1 MSFNLKML
9 FRTELL
15 YLIILSIFFL
25 GQSFAQEFSVSFS
38 ADVTGKNSWTTN
50 CNFNIHFTD
59 TEILA
64 TSKVKCQKCV
74 QNCKRFMIIPSY
86 KNEVE
91 QTKHILRQAFKK
103 NNVIKTSILK
113 IFLIR
118 PLFKRSFF
126 DGLKNRN

>member
-1 MSFNLKML
+1 ML
-9 FRTELL
+9 LEL
-15 YLIILSIFFL
+15 I
-25 GQSFAQEFSVSFS
+25 FS
-38 ADVTGKNSWTTN
+38 ALLN
-50 CNFNIHFTD
+50 NIPDGRTD
-59 TEILA
+59 ARTD
-64 TSKVKCQKCV
+64 
-74 QNCKRFMIIPSY
+74 NIPSSRAPVGA

-126 DGLKNRN
+126 EGFPT